1 MKGLR
6 RTIGPFAP
14 VRCAPRVARTV
25 TLAGVAA
32 VTATLAA
39 IAAIPVVVPAS
50 APTGAA
56 AAGAPAQKVIVL
68 SAPGYPGNTLQA
80 QPMMDAFAK
89 SAGRA
94 AGWPEGK
101 LGAVYYETE
110 KGGLDRLAADDAA
123 MALVPLPFFLKHGA
137 ALGLKPWLEVERD
150 SGGTE
155 VWSLVA
161 KKGAIASPASLDG
174 WELIGKPGYAPAFV
188 RGPVLRDWGAVP
200 PTARITFSAAIL
212 SVLRRAAAGEKIA
225 AVLDGEQ
232 TASLASL
239 PFANDLEVVARSKPL
254 PTSVVCIVRDHLA
267 PAEVEGLAKALLRL
281 HETEE
286 GREVLKT
293 MRMKRFLPVEAKRL
307 EAAQRAFRESAG
319 PAK

>member
-1 MKGLR
+1 
-6 RTIGPFAP
+6 
-14 VRCAPRVARTV
+14 V

-32 VTATLAA
+32 VTATLVA
-39 IAAIPVVVPAS
+39 ITAILVVVPAS
-50 APTGAA
+50 APTRAT

-89 SAGRA
+89 SAGHA

-101 LGAVYYETE
+101 LGAVYHETE
-110 KGGLDRLAADDAA
+110 KGGLNRLAADDAA
-123 MALVPLPFFLKHGA
+123 MALVPLPFFLQHGA

-174 WELIGKPGYAPAFV
+174 WELTGKPGYAPAFV
-188 RGPVLRDWGAVP
+188 RGPVLRAWGAVP
-200 PTARITFSAAIL
+200 ATARITFSAAIL

-267 PAEVEGLAKALLRL
+267 AAEAEGLAKALLRL